1 MSLPKNVAD
10 LQTEISEYLEVS
22 VLDPNEKNMVTVLSK
37 LLELFFWFNI
47 KDNPDTNIN
56 SYISQEDLNDKI
68 DKIKEM
74 TEKFLIQNYEPKEFY
89 ILNVVTFSNTSEFI
103 GILLQNLCFYFKNYK
118 RSENLVNIYYYIF
131 HLIYY
136 ILLIIIK
143 NKKTNYFEEYIFK
156 FYIYHIIHFFEEE
169 KKAVEYNYFFYEGA
183 FKFLAKKYHISIEYL
198 FKLEDNILLEL
209 LKSEDINKIISRFYL
224 ELSSK
229 KNQNEDECNFI
240 SNKTKIKMEIDEII
254 HNRQYE
260 LYIENKYEESQESL
274 LLEVCL
280 TLKDRFDKVRQK
292 LSHYKLTCK
301 ALEDYIKLFNNFIET
316 IKNNS
321 LTEQHFNL
329 MSINYEYKY
338 TGKNKLD
345 KYIYYLKYWQEDKNK
360 LEQDYTD
367 KFTEIINSKDFH
379 ELYSAVM
386 KSSYVRD
393 FVDSK
398 KLRKVY
404 DIFIKEYINDI
415 HKYIIY
421 IPLTKGVKA
430 LISNY
435 FRIGLNINSVD
446 IIDISEEKT
455 VKEILKSYLL
465 IMLIHESF
473 HFIFRLDKNGDT
485 VQNVQSPESMKLK
498 QPYSEI
504 GEDIILHLFGTEY
517 ITFISIENSKLLN
530 NIESWKKNNTNFKV
544 FKKVYLLFGLLE
556 HEEKKYTG
564 SGLKCNISLNENK
577 SIIPNF
583 CNDAAV
589 RHCF

>member
-1 MSLPKNVAD
+1 
-10 LQTEISEYLEVS
+10 
-22 VLDPNEKNMVTVLSK
+22 
-37 LLELFFWFNI
+37 
-47 KDNPDTNIN
+47 
-56 SYISQEDLNDKI
+56 
-68 DKIKEM
+68 
-74 TEKFLIQNYEPKEFY
+74 
-89 ILNVVTFSNTSEFI
+89 
-103 GILLQNLCFYFKNYK
+103 
-118 RSENLVNIYYYIF
+118 
-131 HLIYY
+131 
-136 ILLIIIK
+136 
-143 NKKTNYFEEYIFK
+143 
-156 FYIYHIIHFFEEE
+156 
-169 KKAVEYNYFFYEGA
+169 
-183 FKFLAKKYHISIEYL
+183 
-198 FKLEDNILLEL
+198 
-209 LKSEDINKIISRFYL
+209 
-224 ELSSK
+224 
-229 KNQNEDECNFI
+229 
-240 SNKTKIKMEIDEII
+240 MEIYEII

-260 LYIENKYEESQESL
+260 LYIKNKYEESQESL

-280 TLKDRFDKVRQK
+280 TLNDRFDKVRQK
-292 LSHYKLTCK
+292 LSHYKLKCK

-367 KFTEIINSKDFH
+367 KFTEIINSNDFRK
-379 ELYSAVM
+379 LFLTVM
-386 KSSYVRD
+386 TSSYVQD

-473 HFIFRLDKNGDT
+473 HFIFRLDKYGET
-485 VQNVQSPESMKLK
+485 VQNAQSPESFKIK
-498 QPYSEI
+498 QYYREI
-504 GEDIILHLFGTEY
+504 GVDIILHLFGTEY

-530 NIESWKKNNTNFKV
+530 NIELWKKNNTNFKV
-544 FKKVYLLFGLLE
+544 FKKVYLSFGLLE
-556 HEEKKYTG
+556 HEEK
-564 SGLKCNISLNENK
+564 NILVLN
-577 SIIPNF
+577 
-583 CNDAAV
+583 
-589 RHCF
+589 